1 MRNEHRWFDPSHSP
15 EQAFSIAAPLFV
27 SIPAGWQALWK
38 DTLRQLVSVRTA
50 DREFSLNYLSLELED
65 SLLQLDMPS
74 PDPVLLGI
82 ARRCAACS
90 KFICRKCGRRGKLR
104 QFNMHEAAVLCA
116 QCAAPE
122 LLCRAID
129 DVIRFPG
136 LICIGGRA
144 DKLRRIPEV
153 LRKPFAHA
161 ARQSALSGDAA
172 DPSMDAAEFRR
183 WVAHL
188 EQVRFFL
195 PPRTSAPI

>member
-1 MRNEHRWFDPSHSP
+1 MRNDHRWFDPSHSL
-15 EQAFSIAAPLFV
+15 EQAVSIAAPLFV

-50 DREFSLNYLSLELED
+50 DREFSLNYLSLELEV

-82 ARRCAACS
+82 ARRCAARS

-104 QFNMHEAAVLCA
+104 QFNTYEVAALCA
-116 QCAAPE
+116 QCVAPE

-129 DVIRFPG
+129 DVIKYPS

-153 LRKPFAHA
+153 LRKPFARA
-161 ARQSALSGDAA
+161 ARQPALSGDMAE
-172 DPSMDAAEFRR
+172 PSMDAAEFRR

-188 EQVRFFL
+188 EQVKSFL
-195 PPRTSAPI
+195 PPCASALV

>member
-1 MRNEHRWFDPSHSP
+1 MSTDHRWFDPSHPP

-82 ARRCAACS
+82 ARRCAERS
-90 KFICRKCGRRGKLR
+90 KFICRQCGRRGKLR
-104 QFNMHEAAVLCA
+104 QFNTHEAAALCA

-122 LLCRAID
+122 LLGRAID
-129 DVIRFPG
+129 DVIRFPS

-144 DKLRRIPEV
+144 DKLRRVPEV
-153 LRKPFAHA
+153 LRKLFARA
-161 ARQSALSGDAA
+161 ARQSALNDDVAE
-172 DPSMDAAEFRR
+172 PSMDAAEFRR

-188 EQVRFFL
+188 EQVRSFL
-195 PPRTSAPI
+195 PPSASAPI